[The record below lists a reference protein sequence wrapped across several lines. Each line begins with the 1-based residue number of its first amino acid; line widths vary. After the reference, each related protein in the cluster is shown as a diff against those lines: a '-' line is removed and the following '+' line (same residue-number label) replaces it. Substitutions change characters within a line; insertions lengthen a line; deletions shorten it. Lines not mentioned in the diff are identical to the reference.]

1 MYKKK
6 LAGIVFVVA
15 AVAVLSGAG
24 TAGAAPKK
32 IAVSQIAVP
41 RRGPGGPGFH
51 PAPPPPRPGR
61 RGRPGSGFPSRAP
74 PPRPGGPGGPGFRPA
89 PRRLRTDTARPLR
102 RPLQDT
108 IVTVTATICSLWAA
122 PCYCSERSSAAR
134 TDADFQRKSIVENA
148 ASAGGARKACGD
160 LMQFSTL

>member
-51 PAPPPPRPGR
+51 PAPPPPRPG
-61 RGRPGSGFPSRAP
+61 GPGGPGFRPAPP
-74 PPRPGGPGGPGFRPA
+74 PPRPGGPGGPGFHPAPPPPCPGGPGGPGFRPA
-89 PRRLRTDTARPLR
+89 PPPPPHGHRPPPPPPPPRYHRHRDRDDLF
-102 RPLQDT
+102 
-108 IVTVTATICSLWAA
+108 VV
-122 PCYCSERSSAAR
+122 
-134 TDADFQRKSIVENA
+134 
-148 ASAGGARKACGD
+148 GGAMLLLGAILGGAN
-160 LMQFSTL
+160 

>member
-41 RRGPGGPGFH
+41 RRGPGGPGFR
-51 PAPPPPRPGR
+51 PAPPPPPHGHRP
-61 RGRPGSGFPSRAP
+61 P
-74 PPRPGGPGGPGFRPA
+74 PPRYHRHRDRDDLF
-89 PRRLRTDTARPLR
+89 
-102 RPLQDT
+102 
-108 IVTVTATICSLWAA
+108 VV
-122 PCYCSERSSAAR
+122 
-134 TDADFQRKSIVENA
+134 
-148 ASAGGARKACGD
+148 GGAMLLLGAILGGAN
-160 LMQFSTL
+160 

>member
-6 LAGIVFVVA
+6 LAGIVLVVA

-41 RRGPGGPGFH
+41 RRGPGGPGFQ
-51 PAPPPPRPGR
+51 PALPPPRPG
-61 RGRPGSGFPSRAP
+61 GPGGPGSRPAPP

-89 PRRLRTDTARPLR
+89 PPPPPHGHRPPPPPPPPRYHRHRDRDDLF
-102 RPLQDT
+102 
-108 IVTVTATICSLWAA
+108 VV
-122 PCYCSERSSAAR
+122 
-134 TDADFQRKSIVENA
+134 
-148 ASAGGARKACGD
+148 GGAMLLLGAILGGAN
-160 LMQFSTL
+160 

>member
-51 PAPPPPRPGR
+51 PAPPPPRPG
-61 RGRPGSGFPSRAP
+61 
-74 PPRPGGPGGPGFRPA
+74 GPGGPGFRPA
-89 PRRLRTDTARPLR
+89 PPPPPHGHRPPPPPPPPRYHRHRDRDDLF
-102 RPLQDT
+102 
-108 IVTVTATICSLWAA
+108 VV
-122 PCYCSERSSAAR
+122 
-134 TDADFQRKSIVENA
+134 
-148 ASAGGARKACGD
+148 GGAMLLLGAILGGAN
-160 LMQFSTL
+160 

>member
-41 RRGPGGPGFH
+41 RRGPGGPGFRPAPPPPRPGSPGFH
-51 PAPPPPRPGR
+51 PAPPPPRPG
-61 RGRPGSGFPSRAP
+61 GPS
-74 PPRPGGPGGPGFRPA
+74 GPGFRPA
-89 PRRLRTDTARPLR
+89 PPPPPHGHRPPPPRYHRHRDRDDLF
-102 RPLQDT
+102 
-108 IVTVTATICSLWAA
+108 VV
-122 PCYCSERSSAAR
+122 
-134 TDADFQRKSIVENA
+134 
-148 ASAGGARKACGD
+148 GGAMLLLGAILGGAN
-160 LMQFSTL
+160 

>member
-6 LAGIVFVVA
+6 LAGIVLVVA

-51 PAPPPPRPGR
+51 PAPPPPPHGHRP
-61 RGRPGSGFPSRAP
+61 PPPPP
-74 PPRPGGPGGPGFRPA
+74 PPRYHRHRDRDDLF
-89 PRRLRTDTARPLR
+89 
-102 RPLQDT
+102 
-108 IVTVTATICSLWAA
+108 VV
-122 PCYCSERSSAAR
+122 
-134 TDADFQRKSIVENA
+134 
-148 ASAGGARKACGD
+148 GGAMLLLGAILGGAN
-160 LMQFSTL
+160 

>member
-6 LAGIVFVVA
+6 LAGIVLVVA

-41 RRGPGGPGFH
+41 RRGLGGPGFH
-51 PAPPPPRPGR
+51 PAPPPPRPG
-61 RGRPGSGFPSRAP
+61 GPGGPGFHPAPP

-89 PRRLRTDTARPLR
+89 PPPPPPPPRYHRHRDRDDLF
-102 RPLQDT
+102 
-108 IVTVTATICSLWAA
+108 VV
-122 PCYCSERSSAAR
+122 
-134 TDADFQRKSIVENA
+134 
-148 ASAGGARKACGD
+148 GGAMLLLGAILGGAN
-160 LMQFSTL
+160 

>member
-6 LAGIVFVVA
+6 LAGIVLVVA

-41 RRGPGGPGFH
+41 RRGLGGPGFH
-51 PAPPPPRPGR
+51 PAPPPPRPG
-61 RGRPGSGFPSRAP
+61 GPGGPGFHPAPP

-89 PRRLRTDTARPLR
+89 PPPPPPPPPRYHRHRDRDDLF
-102 RPLQDT
+102 
-108 IVTVTATICSLWAA
+108 VV
-122 PCYCSERSSAAR
+122 
-134 TDADFQRKSIVENA
+134 
-148 ASAGGARKACGD
+148 GGAMLLLGAILGGAN
-160 LMQFSTL
+160 

>member
-6 LAGIVFVVA
+6 LAGIVLVVA

-41 RRGPGGPGFH
+41 RRGLGGPGFH
-51 PAPPPPRPGR
+51 PAPPPPRPG
-61 RGRPGSGFPSRAP
+61 GPGGPGFHPAPP

-89 PRRLRTDTARPLR
+89 PPPPPPPPRYHRHRDRYDLF
-102 RPLQDT
+102 
-108 IVTVTATICSLWAA
+108 VV
-122 PCYCSERSSAAR
+122 
-134 TDADFQRKSIVENA
+134 
-148 ASAGGARKACGD
+148 GGAMLLLGAILGGAN
-160 LMQFSTL
+160 

>member
-6 LAGIVFVVA
+6 LAGIVLVVA

-51 PAPPPPRPGR
+51 PAPPC
-61 RGRPGSGFPSRAP
+61 GS
-74 PPRPGGPGGPGFRPA
+74 
-89 PRRLRTDTARPLR
+89 
-102 RPLQDT
+102 
-108 IVTVTATICSLWAA
+108 
-122 PCYCSERSSAAR
+122 
-134 TDADFQRKSIVENA
+134 
-148 ASAGGARKACGD
+148 
-160 LMQFSTL
+160 QFSDSVFGVMPVKR

>member
-6 LAGIVFVVA
+6 LAGIVLVVA

-41 RRGPGGPGFH
+41 RRGPGGPGFR
-51 PAPPPPRPGR
+51 PAP
-61 RGRPGSGFPSRAP
+61 P

-89 PRRLRTDTARPLR
+89 PPPPRPGSPGFHPAPPPP
-102 RPLQDT
+102 RPGGPGGPGFRP
-108 IVTVTATICSLWAA
+108 A
-122 PCYCSERSSAAR
+122 PPPPPHGHRPPPPPPPPRYHRHR
-134 TDADFQRKSIVENA
+134 DRDDLFVV
-148 ASAGGARKACGD
+148 GGAMLLLGAILGGAN
-160 LMQFSTL
+160 

>member
-6 LAGIVFVVA
+6 LAGIVLVVA

-51 PAPPPPRPGR
+51 PAPPPPRPG
-61 RGRPGSGFPSRAP
+61 
-74 PPRPGGPGGPGFRPA
+74 GPGGPGFRPA
-89 PRRLRTDTARPLR
+89 PPPPPHGHRPPPPRYHRHRDRDDLF
-102 RPLQDT
+102 
-108 IVTVTATICSLWAA
+108 VV
-122 PCYCSERSSAAR
+122 
-134 TDADFQRKSIVENA
+134 
-148 ASAGGARKACGD
+148 GGAMLLLGAILGGAN
-160 LMQFSTL
+160 

>member
-41 RRGPGGPGFH
+41 RRGPGGPGFR
-51 PAPPPPRPGR
+51 PAP
-61 RGRPGSGFPSRAP
+61 P

-89 PRRLRTDTARPLR
+89 PPPPRPGGPSGPGF
-102 RPLQDT
+102 RP
-108 IVTVTATICSLWAA
+108 A
-122 PCYCSERSSAAR
+122 PPPPPHGHRPPPPRYHRHR
-134 TDADFQRKSIVENA
+134 DRDDLFVV
-148 ASAGGARKACGD
+148 GGAMLLLGAILGGAN
-160 LMQFSTL
+160 

>member
-41 RRGPGGPGFH
+41 RRGPGGPGFR
-51 PAPPPPRPGR
+51 PAP
-61 RGRPGSGFPSRAP
+61 P

-89 PRRLRTDTARPLR
+89 PPPPRPGSPGFHPAPPPPRPGGPGGPGFRPAPPPPRLGGPSGPGFRPAPPPPPHGH
-102 RPLQDT
+102 RPPPPRYHRHRDRDDLF
-108 IVTVTATICSLWAA
+108 VV
-122 PCYCSERSSAAR
+122 
-134 TDADFQRKSIVENA
+134 
-148 ASAGGARKACGD
+148 GGAMLLLGAILGGAN
-160 LMQFSTL
+160 